1 VPKLRRTKPDLWHPE
16 GEFFGPHSVFGQGAC
31 EVSGKPTG
39 HSRRTGVARH
49 SFRRPLA
56 ILESSYLTAL
66 RTGLAG
72 ALGAGA
78 LALPSAERAAITG
91 AGVQGRSQ
99 LAALRMVR
107 SVASVRVF
115 DLSGD
120 AARRFLADPA
130 CAGLNACASSMDDA
144 LDDAQIVI
152 TATWAREPLLLRR
165 HLKPGMHITTLGPD
179 QPGKCEV
186 SAEALLAVRVVVDDR
201 KLALEMGTV
210 GGAGLGLDCNPCGVG
225 GSDRAAAAGT

>member
-1 VPKLRRTKPDLWHPE
+1 
-16 GEFFGPHSVFGQGAC
+16 
-31 EVSGKPTG
+31 
-39 HSRRTGVARH
+39 
-49 SFRRPLA
+49 LA

-130 CAGLNACASSMDDA
+130 CAGLGACASSMDDA

-152 TATWAREPLLLRR
+152 TANLGQGAALASAASETGHAHHDAR
-165 HLKPGMHITTLGPD
+165 PG
-179 QPGKCEV
+179 
-186 SAEALLAVRVVVDDR
+186 SAWKVR
-201 KLALEMGTV
+201 
-210 GGAGLGLDCNPCGVG
+210 GLGRG
-225 GSDRAAAAGT
+225 AAGGPGCRG